1 MDWSQCNPE
10 SENRGYI
17 LNSIIDTGEEIE
29 LKWIDKINIDSF
41 LSKIDKEEDIHKI
54 SKDIASIVGSE
65 GLIWDSVLWCFS
77 HLPMGE
83 MNMSEL

>member
-1 MDWSQCNPE
+1 M
-10 SENRGYI
+10 
-17 LNSIIDTGEEIE
+17 NSIIDTGEEIE

-65 GLIWDSVLWCFS
+65 GQIWDSVL
-77 HLPMGE
+77 
-83 MNMSEL
+83 